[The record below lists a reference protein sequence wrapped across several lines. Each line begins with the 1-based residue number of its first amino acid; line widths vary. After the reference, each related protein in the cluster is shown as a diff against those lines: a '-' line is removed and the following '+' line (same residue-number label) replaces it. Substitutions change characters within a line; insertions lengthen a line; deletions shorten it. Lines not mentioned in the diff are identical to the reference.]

1 MTPETPDQPSEQPYD
16 AEQPDDVD
24 EVAAGTEPDEPH
36 DASGLDLARAAARA
50 AAAAGGPVAT
60 PRKAKRRSGDP
71 GGFAD
76 TARRGGRRGE
86 TTLSGPGPDRRD
98 PRTVEAD
105 VRRLVAQRGWDADL
119 RVHAVF
125 ARWAEI
131 VGDEIGEHCRPESYV
146 DGRLVVRT
154 DATAWA
160 TQLRLLAPSLV
171 KRLNDELGPGS
182 VAAIEVLGPQ
192 APSWS
197 KGRRSVRG
205 RGPRDTYG

>member
-1 MTPETPDQPSEQPYD
+1 MTPDPPEQPYD
-16 AEQPDDVD
+16 AEEPSA
-24 EVAAGTEPDEPH
+24 ESGTEEVEAH

-60 PRKAKRRSGDP
+60 PRRTGRKPGDR

-76 TARRGGRRGE
+76 SGRRGGRRGE

-98 PRTVEAD
+98 PRTVDAD

-131 VGDEIGEHCRPESYV
+131 VGEEIGEHCRPESYV

-171 KRLNDELGPGS
+171 KRLNDELGHGS

-192 APSWS
+192 APSWV